1 MISPMQFLM
10 SQIQQNP
17 NIANNPQAQSYIQII
32 QSGDQKK
39 GEEIAQN
46 LLKSYGMTKEQGM
59 TQVKRFFPFLKQ
71 VK

>member
-10 SQIQQNP
+10 AQIQQNP
-17 NIANNPQAQSYIQII
+17 NLANNPQAQSYIQII
-32 QSGDQKK
+32 QSGNQKK

-59 TQVKRFFPFLKQ
+59 AQVKRFFHF
-71 VK
+71 

>member
-1 MISPMQFLM
+1 MQFLI
-10 SQIQQNP
+10 SQIQQNS
-17 NIANNPQAQSYIQII
+17 NITNNPQAQSYIQII

-59 TQVKRFFPFLKQ
+59 AQVRQFFHF
-71 VK
+71 

>member
-10 SQIQQNP
+10 AQIQQNP
-17 NIANNPQAQSYIQII
+17 NLANNPQAQSYIQII

-59 TQVKRFFPFLKQ
+59 TQVKRFFHF
-71 VK
+71 

>member
-59 TQVKRFFPFLKQ
+59 AQAKRFFHF
-71 VK
+71 

>member
-10 SQIQQNP
+10 AQIQQNP
-17 NIANNPQAQSYIQII
+17 NITNNPQAQSYIQII

-59 TQVKRFFPFLKQ
+59 AQVKHFFHF
-71 VK
+71 

>member
-17 NIANNPQAQSYIQII
+17 NITSNPQAQSYIQII

-59 TQVKRFFPFLKQ
+59 AQVKRFFHF
-71 VK
+71 

>member
-59 TQVKRFFPFLKQ
+59 AQVKCFFHF
-71 VK
+71 

>member
-10 SQIQQNP
+10 SQIKQNP
-17 NIANNPQAQSYIQII
+17 NITNNPQAQSYIQII

-59 TQVKRFFPFLKQ
+59 AQVKRFFHF
-71 VK
+71 

>member
-10 SQIQQNP
+10 AQIQQNP
-17 NIANNPQAQSYIQII
+17 NLANNPQAQSYIQII

-59 TQVKRFFPFLKQ
+59 AQVKRFFHF
-71 VK
+71 

>member
-10 SQIQQNP
+10 SQIKQNP
-17 NIANNPQAQSYIQII
+17 NITNNPQAQSYIQIV

-59 TQVKRFFPFLKQ
+59 AQVKRFFHF
-71 VK
+71 

>member
-1 MISPMQFLM
+1 MISPLQFLM

-17 NIANNPQAQSYIQII
+17 NIANNPQAQNYIQII

-46 LLKSYGMTKEQGM
+46 LLKSYGMTKERGM
-59 TQVKRFFPFLKQ
+59 AQVKRFFHF
-71 VK
+71 

>member
-10 SQIQQNP
+10 AQIQQNP
-17 NIANNPQAQSYIQII
+17 NLANNPQAQSYIQII

-46 LLKSYGMTKEQGM
+46 ILKSYGMTKEQGM
-59 TQVKRFFPFLKQ
+59 AQVKRFFHF
-71 VK
+71 

>member
-17 NIANNPQAQSYIQII
+17 NITNNPQAQSYIQII

-39 GEEIAQN
+39 GEKLAQN

-59 TQVKRFFPFLKQ
+59 AQVKRFFHF
-71 VK
+71 

>member
-10 SQIQQNP
+10 AQIQQNP

-59 TQVKRFFPFLKQ
+59 AQVKRFFHF
-71 VK
+71 

>member
-32 QSGDQKK
+32 QSGNQKK
-39 GEEIAQN
+39 GEEVAQN

-59 TQVKRFFPFLKQ
+59 AQVKRFFHF
-71 VK
+71 

>member
-1 MISPMQFLM
+1 MISPMQFLI
-10 SQIQQNP
+10 SQIQQNS
-17 NIANNPQAQSYIQII
+17 NITNNPQAQSYIQII

-59 TQVKRFFPFLKQ
+59 AQVRQFFHF
-71 VK
+71 

>member
-17 NIANNPQAQSYIQII
+17 NITSNPQAQSYIQII
-32 QSGDQKK
+32 QFGDQKK

-59 TQVKRFFPFLKQ
+59 AQVKRFFHF
-71 VK
+71 

>member
-10 SQIQQNP
+10 SQIRQNP
-17 NIANNPQAQSYIQII
+17 NITNNPQAQSYIQII

-59 TQVKRFFPFLKQ
+59 AQVKRFFHF
-71 VK
+71 